1 MGTTIKVDGR
11 SIAPVRRKIH
21 AMRQRTGNLMAAWE
35 ALLDWF
41 ADQERRQ
48 FGSRGARWRTAWPEL
63 AASTVH
69 EKREQGYST
78 DTLVRTSD
86 LLRSLADRP
95 MSVERIL
102 PHEVTA
108 GTRITYA
115 KYHQYGT
122 KRMPRRTLIS
132 AEQVARENAA
142 TSAVVS
148 WIITGRADV
157 HAEGG

>member
-1 MGTTIKVDGR
+1 MDGR
-11 SIAPVRRKIH
+11 TIAPVRRKIH
-21 AMRQRTGNLMAAWE
+21 AMRERTGNLMAAWE
-35 ALLDWF
+35 VLLDWF
-41 ADQERRQ
+41 ADQERKQ

-63 AASTVH
+63 ARSTLYD
-69 EKREQGYST
+69 KREQGYTT
-78 DTLVRTSD
+78 DIMVRTSD

-95 MSVERIL
+95 MSVERVL

-108 GTRITYA
+108 GTKIKYA

-148 WIITGRADV
+148 WIITGHAEVR
-157 HAEGG
+157 AEGG